1 MESPEVAN
9 GVVEIKHI
17 AREAGSRSKIAV
29 ASNDDKVDPIGA
41 CVGGRGTRVSAVM
54 NELAGEKI
62 DIIEWSETPATFV
75 GSSLSPAKIVSIVLD
90 EEARRAKVVVLSDQL
105 SLAIGKGGQNVRLAA
120 KLTGW
125 KIDIEGAGG
134 ETTAVS
140 DGENVEVIDTAKIDT
155 PVNTALAEAVADA
168 SNEPDDSAMETA
180 EKKDD
185 A

>member
-1 MESPEVAN
+1 M
-9 GVVEIKHI
+9 
-17 AREAGSRSKIAV
+17 
-29 ASNDDKVDPIGA
+29 
-41 CVGGRGTRVSAVM
+41 
-54 NELAGEKI
+54 
-62 DIIEWSETPATFV
+62 
-75 GSSLSPAKIVSIVLD
+75 
-90 EEARRAKVVVLSDQL
+90 
-105 SLAIGKGGQNVRLAA
+105 RLAA